1 MYAVI
6 TGASSGFGSEFAR
19 CLAARGFDLC
29 LAARREDR
37 LKALEAELEAGFG
50 VKVDIL
56 AVDLA
61 ADTGPGTLH
70 AFTSGKGIDV
80 LINNAGIFAM
90 GMPGDAELAEEL
102 KAIDLNVRALHALTR
117 LYLEDMRAQDS
128 GRILNV
134 ASMAAWVPVPTMS
147 AYAAGKAY
155 VRNLS
160 EGLDFELR
168 RTGSR
173 VRISFLAPG
182 YFNTEIS
189 GQRYQLRAQGRPTA
203 PFADRAIQRFLAG
216 ARVISIG
223 RDWWIA
229 LLLCCLP
236 RSLAVRLVYASAH
249 KEWSI
254 LPGFR
259 PKGC

>member
-1 MYAVI
+1 MI

-19 CLAARGFDLC
+19 CLAARGYDLC
-29 LAARREDR
+29 LAARREER
-37 LKALEAELEAGFG
+37 LKALKAELEAGFG
-50 VKVDIL
+50 VRVDIL

-61 ADTGPGTLH
+61 ADSRPEVLH
-70 AFTSGKGIDV
+70 AFTSKESVDV
-80 LINNAGIFAM
+80 LVNNAGIFTM
-90 GMPGDAELAEEL
+90 GLPGEAGLAEEL
-102 KAIDLNVRALHALTR
+102 RAIDLNVRALHALTR
-117 LYLEDMRAQDS
+117 LYLEDMRARDS

-173 VRISFLAPG
+173 VRISVLTPG

-189 GQRYQLRAQGRPTA
+189 GQRYRLRAQGRTAA
-203 PFADRAIQRFLAG
+203 PFADRAIRRLLAG

-229 LLLCCLP
+229 RILSCLP
-236 RSLAVRLVYASAH
+236 RSLAVRLVYASARR
-249 KEWSI
+249 EWSI
-254 LPGFR
+254 RTWPWSG
-259 PKGC
+259 PS

>member
-6 TGASSGFGSEFAR
+6 TGASSGFGAEFAR
-19 CLAARGFDLC
+19 ALAARGYDLC

-37 LKALEAELEAGFG
+37 LRGLKAELEAGFG

-61 ADTGPGTLH
+61 DEAGPGALH
-70 AFTSGKGIDV
+70 AFTSGRGVDV
-80 LINNAGIFAM
+80 LINNAGIFTM
-90 GMPGDAELAEEL
+90 GMPGETGLAEEL
-102 KAIDLNVRALHALTR
+102 RAIDLNVRALHALTR
-117 LYLEDMRAQDS
+117 LYLEDMRSRDS

-155 VRNLS
+155 VRNYS

-173 VRISFLAPG
+173 VRVSFLTPG

-189 GQRYQLRAQGRPTA
+189 GQRYSLRAQRRPVA
-203 PFADRAIQRFLAG
+203 PFADRAIRRFLAG
-216 ARVISIG
+216 ARVISVG

-229 LLLCCLP
+229 RLLSLLP
-236 RSLAVRLVYASAH
+236 RSLAIRLVYASARR
-249 KEWSI
+249 EWSI
-254 LPGFR
+254 R
-259 PKGC
+259 A